1 MTEGEIKAGQTKNQ
15 QEAESHF
22 IFKISKVKH
31 GNSPKQAGT
40 GGTHQ
45 PELTIF
51 LAFYLIMGEQHME
64 KESGQKMKDDKG
76 KKGAAQQKEDKITR
90 GK

>member
-1 MTEGEIKAGQTKNQ
+1 MC
-15 QEAESHF
+15 
-22 IFKISKVKH
+22 KVKH
-31 GNSPKQAGT
+31 DNSPEQAGT

-51 LAFYLIMGEQHME
+51 LAFYFIMGEQHME
-64 KESGQKMKDDKG
+64 QEGGQKMKNHN
-76 KKGAAQQKEDKITR
+76 KKSRAKDKIRR

>member
-1 MTEGEIKAGQTKNQ
+1 MTEGKIKAGRTENQ
-15 QEAESHF
+15 REAERHF

-31 GNSPKQAGT
+31 DNCPEQAGT

-51 LAFYLIMGEQHME
+51 LAFYFIMGEQHME
-64 KESGQKMKDDKG
+64 EESGQ
-76 KKGAAQQKEDKITR
+76 
-90 GK
+90 